1 MEPCM
6 SESGSSNNIREFSLV
21 GDAGVDGVEP

>member
-6 SESGSSNNIREFSLV
+6 SESGSSNNVCEFSRE
-21 GDAGVDGVEP
+21 GDAGVDGVDP